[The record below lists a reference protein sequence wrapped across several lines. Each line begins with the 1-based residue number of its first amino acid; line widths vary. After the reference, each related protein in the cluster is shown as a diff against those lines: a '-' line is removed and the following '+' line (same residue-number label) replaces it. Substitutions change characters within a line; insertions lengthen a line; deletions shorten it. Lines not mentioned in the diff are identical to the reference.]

1 MRLTL
6 AVANQAAAE
15 NLEADLEVDPEED
28 LEVDRDLAAAVGNL
42 EAELEVDRDLAA
54 AAENLEADPKVDL
67 DLAAAAENLEA
78 DLEVARDP
86 TAAVEKLEAVI
97 KEIKRVIVLNL
108 VLDRVL
114 DHHPQPE
121 SLLPPNLRV
130 PLHRRRL
137 ALGKVALPLLLLRP
151 TAPNQ
156 LEHRSLQRRE
166 KWTVPVKQMES
177 HQRISFLKRPPQ
189 LPRLLDHQRQNLQIK
204 LQQLLQ
210 RNSIFLK
217 LLQQKPLFQIRSQSR
232 KTVVRRYSCFHFGV
246 AGAKLIAM
254 R

>member
-1 MRLTL
+1 MHQTL
-6 AVANQAAAE
+6 AVANQ
-15 NLEADLEVDPEED
+15 V
-28 LEVDRDLAAAVGNL
+28 
-42 EAELEVDRDLAA
+42 

-67 DLAAAAENLEA
+67 DLAVAVENLEVDLEA
-78 DLEVARDP
+78 DLEV
-86 TAAVEKLEAVI
+86 EKEMVRALEQH
-97 KEIKRVIVLNL
+97 
-108 VLDRVL
+108 RVL

-130 PLHRRRL
+130 PLHRRKVDPRL
-137 ALGKVALPLLLLRP
+137 RLLRP
-151 TAPNQ
+151 AAPNQ
-156 LEHRSLQRRE
+156 IEHRSLQRRE
-166 KWTVPVKQMES
+166 KWTVQVKQMES
-177 HQRISFLKRPPQ
+177 HQRISFLKLPPQ

-204 LQQLLQ
+204 LQHLLQ

>member
-1 MRLTL
+1 MQSRAAWQLLVIKQMHQTL
-6 AVANQAAAE
+6 AVANQVAAE
-15 NLEADLEVDPEED
+15 NLQAD
-28 LEVDRDLAAAVGNL
+28 R
-42 EAELEVDRDLAA
+42 
-54 AAENLEADPKVDL
+54 KVDL
-67 DLAAAAENLEA
+67 DLAVAVENLEVDLEA
-78 DLEVARDP
+78 DLEVARDL

-97 KEIKRVIVLNL
+97 KEIKRVI

-121 SLLPPNLRV
+121 SLLPPNLRT
-130 PLHRRRL
+130 PLHRRRV

-151 TAPNQ
+151 AAPNQ
-156 LEHRSLQRRE
+156 IEHRSLQRRE
-166 KWTVPVKQMES
+166 KWTVQVKQMES
-177 HQRISFLKRPPQ
+177 HQRISFLKLPPQ

-204 LQQLLQ
+204 LQHLLQ

-217 LLQQKPLFQIRSQSR
+217 LLQQTPLFQIRSQSR